1 MLKVGENGV
10 YPAHGVVE
18 VVGIENKEI
27 CGTEK
32 KFYILKVIDNEV
44 TVMVPIDNA
53 VTVGLRPIVSKKKIP
68 NIYSILGNKQQD
80 YINNDGLSWNKR
92 YRVYADKLKSGDIF
106 EVASVLREIKLLQ
119 NGKELSFGEKRIM
132 DSALSLLIKEISIS
146 KNQQENKVE
155 SEIRKILE

>member
-1 MLKVGENGV
+1 MLKVGETGV

-18 VVGIENKEI
+18 VVGIETKKI

-53 VTVGLRPIVSKKKIP
+53 VTVGLRPIVPKRKIP
-68 NIYSILGNKQQD
+68 NIYTILGNKEKD
-80 YINNDGLSWNKR
+80 NINSDGLSWNKR
-92 YRVYADKLKSGDIF
+92 YRVYADKLRSGDIF

-132 DSALSLLIKEISIS
+132 DSALSLLIREISIS
-146 KNQQENKVE
+146 KNQQEHKVE